1 MSEEIT
7 NVNTVQQPTTTEG
20 QTGAASAPQENSMV
34 NVSTENNTVDNVQP
48 AVGEQVENAQATDI
62 TDKFVEP
69 KPDVNVEALQKQV
82 QEYQAKEQ
90 ETRELLSRLG
100 TDGNTDIQVLEAIK
114 QRDIIDNQAQQA
126 YVKLCNKYGVDYR
139 AENIEASAKA
149 LKEKD
154 PQAYYDLQYEL
165 GQLDSIVNEKRG
177 VIDNFITQKQVQT
190 SLNKYGQFLN
200 ASPALKQQL
209 NSYLNTVPLTDPVN
223 QIDTFMQMATAIQ
236 REAIEIGKILA
247 QQQAQAQ
254 SPANVLNN
262 SVMAQ
267 QTSYA
272 ATPPKTWT
280 RQEIAAMSDKEF
292 AKYEKEIDRAVRE
305 GRVI

>member
-1 MSEEIT
+1 MPEEIT

-20 QTGAASAPQENSMV
+20 QTGAAPATQENSMV

-69 KPDVNVEALQKQV
+69 KQDVNVEALQKQV

-100 TDGNTDIQVLEAIK
+100 TDGTTDIQVLEAIK

-177 VIDNFITQKQVQT
+177 VIDNFITQKRVQT
-190 SLNKYGQFLN
+190 SLNRYGQLLN

>member
-7 NVNTVQQPTTTEG
+7 NVNTVQQTTTTEG
-20 QTGAASAPQENSMV
+20 QTGSAPATQENSTV
-34 NVSTENNTVDNVQP
+34 NVSTENNTVENVQP
-48 AVGEQVENAQATDI
+48 AVGEANENAQATDI

-100 TDGNTDIQVLEAIK
+100 TDGTTDIQVLEAIK

-165 GQLDSIVNEKRG
+165 GQLDNIVNEKRG

-190 SLNKYGQFLN
+190 SLNKYGQLLN

>member
-20 QTGAASAPQENSMV
+20 QTGAAPATQENSMV

-69 KPDVNVEALQKQV
+69 KQDVNVEALQKQV

-100 TDGNTDIQVLEAIK
+100 TDGTTDTQVLEAIK

-190 SLNKYGQFLN
+190 SLNKYGQLLN

>member
-48 AVGEQVENAQATDI
+48 AVREQVENAQATDI

-100 TDGNTDIQVLEAIK
+100 TDGTTDIQVLEAIK

-190 SLNKYGQFLN
+190 NLNKYGQLLN

-267 QTSYA
+267 QTSYS

>member
-20 QTGAASAPQENSMV
+20 QTGAAPATQENSMV

-69 KPDVNVEALQKQV
+69 KQDVNVEALQKQV

-165 GQLDSIVNEKRG
+165 GQLDNIVNEKRG

-190 SLNKYGQFLN
+190 SLSKYGQLLN

-223 QIDTFMQMATAIQ
+223 QIDTFMQIATAIQ

>member
-20 QTGAASAPQENSMV
+20 QTGAAPATQENSMV

-69 KPDVNVEALQKQV
+69 KQDVNVEALQKQV

-114 QRDIIDNQAQQA
+114 QRDIFDNQAQQA

-165 GQLDSIVNEKRG
+165 GQLDNIVNEKRG

-190 SLNKYGQFLN
+190 SLNKYGQLLN

>member
-20 QTGAASAPQENSMV
+20 QTGAAPATQENSMV

-48 AVGEQVENAQATDI
+48 TVGEQVENAQATDI

-69 KPDVNVEALQKQV
+69 KQDVNVEALQKQV

-190 SLNKYGQFLN
+190 SLNKYGQLLN
-200 ASPALKQQL
+200 ASSALKQQL
-209 NSYLNTVPLTDPVN
+209 NTYLNTVPLTDPVN

>member
-7 NVNTVQQPTTTEG
+7 NVNTVQQTTTTEG
-20 QTGAASAPQENSMV
+20 QTGAASTPQENSMV

-69 KPDVNVEALQKQV
+69 KQDVNVEALQKQV

-100 TDGNTDIQVLEAIK
+100 TDGTTDIQVLEAIK

-190 SLNKYGQFLN
+190 SLNKYGQLLN

-223 QIDTFMQMATAIQ
+223 QIDTFMQIATAIQ

>member
-69 KPDVNVEALQKQV
+69 KQDVNVEALQKQV

-177 VIDNFITQKQVQT
+177 VIDTFITQKQVQT
-190 SLNKYGQFLN
+190 SLNKYGQLLN

>member
-48 AVGEQVENAQATDI
+48 AVGEQTENAQATDI

-69 KPDVNVEALQKQV
+69 KQDVNVEALQKQV

-100 TDGNTDIQVLEAIK
+100 TDGTTDIQVLEAIK

-190 SLNKYGQFLN
+190 SLNKYGQLLN

-236 REAIEIGKILA
+236 REAIEIGNILA
-247 QQQAQAQ
+247 QQRAQAQ

>member
-69 KPDVNVEALQKQV
+69 KQDVNVEALQKQV

-100 TDGNTDIQVLEAIK
+100 TDGTTDIQVLEAIK

-190 SLNKYGQFLN
+190 SLNKYGQLLN

-223 QIDTFMQMATAIQ
+223 QIDTFMQIATAIQ

>member
-20 QTGAASAPQENSMV
+20 QTGAAPATQENSMV

-69 KPDVNVEALQKQV
+69 KQDVNVEALQKQV

-100 TDGNTDIQVLEAIK
+100 TDGTTDIQVLEAIK

-165 GQLDSIVNEKRG
+165 GQLDNIVNEKRG
-177 VIDNFITQKQVQT
+177 VVDNFITQKQVQT
-190 SLNKYGQFLN
+190 SLNKYGQLLN

>member
-20 QTGAASAPQENSMV
+20 QTGAAPATQENSTV

-69 KPDVNVEALQKQV
+69 KQDVNVEALQKQV

-165 GQLDSIVNEKRG
+165 GQLDNIVNEKRG

-190 SLNKYGQFLN
+190 SLNKYGQLLN

-223 QIDTFMQMATAIQ
+223 QINTFMQMATAIQ

>member
-20 QTGAASAPQENSMV
+20 QTGAAPATQENSMV

-69 KPDVNVEALQKQV
+69 KQDVNVEALQKQV

-100 TDGNTDIQVLEAIK
+100 TDGTTDIQVLEAIK

-165 GQLDSIVNEKRG
+165 GQLDNIVNEKRG

-190 SLNKYGQFLN
+190 SFNKYGQLLN

>member
-20 QTGAASAPQENSMV
+20 QTGSAPATQENSTV
-34 NVSTENNTVDNVQP
+34 DVSTENNTVDNVQP

-69 KPDVNVEALQKQV
+69 KQDVNVEALQKQV

-100 TDGNTDIQVLEAIK
+100 TDGTTDIQVLEAIK

-165 GQLDSIVNEKRG
+165 GQLDNIVNEKRG

-190 SLNKYGQFLN
+190 SLSKYGQLLN

-267 QTSYA
+267 QTSYS

>member
-20 QTGAASAPQENSMV
+20 QTGSAPAPQENSTV

-48 AVGEQVENAQATDI
+48 AVGEQTENAQATDI

-69 KPDVNVEALQKQV
+69 KQDVNVEALQKQV

-100 TDGNTDIQVLEAIK
+100 TDGTTDIQVLEAIK

-165 GQLDSIVNEKRG
+165 GQLDNIVNEKRG

-190 SLNKYGQFLN
+190 SLSKYGQLLN

-267 QTSYA
+267 QTSYS

>member
-1 MSEEIT
+1 MTEEST
-7 NVNTVQQPTTTEG
+7 NVNTVQQTTTTAG
-20 QTGAASAPQENSMV
+20 QTGTAPATQENSTV

-48 AVGEQVENAQATDI
+48 AVGEQTENAQATDI

-100 TDGNTDIQVLEAIK
+100 TDGTTDIQVLEAIK
-114 QRDIIDNQAQQA
+114 QRDIIDNQSQQA

-190 SLNKYGQFLN
+190 SLNKYGQLLN

>member
-20 QTGAASAPQENSMV
+20 QTGAAPATQENSMV

-62 TDKFVEP
+62 TDKFVGP
-69 KPDVNVEALQKQV
+69 KQDVNVEALQKQV

-100 TDGNTDIQVLEAIK
+100 TDGTTDIQVLEAIK

-190 SLNKYGQFLN
+190 SLNKYGQLLN

>member
-69 KPDVNVEALQKQV
+69 KQDVNVEALQKQV

-100 TDGNTDIQVLEAIK
+100 TDGTTDIQVLEAIK

-190 SLNKYGQFLN
+190 SLNKYGQLLN
-200 ASPALKQQL
+200 ASPTLKQQL

>member
-20 QTGAASAPQENSMV
+20 QTGSAPATQENSTV

-48 AVGEQVENAQATDI
+48 AVGGANENAQATDI

-69 KPDVNVEALQKQV
+69 KPDVDVEALQKQV
-82 QEYQAKEQ
+82 QEYQEKEQ

-165 GQLDSIVNEKRG
+165 GQLDNIVNEKRG
-177 VIDNFITQKQVQT
+177 VIDNFITQKQVQS
-190 SLNKYGQFLN
+190 SLKQYGQLLN

-223 QIDTFMQMATAIQ
+223 QINTFMQMATAIQ

-305 GRVI
+305 GRVV

>member
-20 QTGAASAPQENSMV
+20 QTGAAPATQENSTV

-48 AVGEQVENAQATDI
+48 AVGEATENAQATDI

-114 QRDIIDNQAQQA
+114 QRDVIDNQAQQA

-165 GQLDSIVNEKRG
+165 GQLDNIVNEKRG

-190 SLNKYGQFLN
+190 SLNKYGQLLN

-223 QIDTFMQMATAIQ
+223 QINTFMQMATAIQ

>member
-20 QTGAASAPQENSMV
+20 QTGAAPATQENSMV

-48 AVGEQVENAQATDI
+48 TVGEQVENAQATDI

-69 KPDVNVEALQKQV
+69 KQDVNVEALQKQV

-100 TDGNTDIQVLEAIK
+100 TDGTTDIQVLEAIK

-190 SLNKYGQFLN
+190 SLNKYGQLLN

-209 NSYLNTVPLTDPVN
+209 NSYMNTVPLTDPVN

>member
-20 QTGAASAPQENSMV
+20 QTGTAPATQENSTV

-48 AVGEQVENAQATDI
+48 AVGEQTENAQATDI

-100 TDGNTDIQVLEAIK
+100 TDGTTDIQVLEAIK

-190 SLNKYGQFLN
+190 SLNKHGQLLN

>member
-20 QTGAASAPQENSMV
+20 QTGAAPATQENSMV

-69 KPDVNVEALQKQV
+69 KQDVNVEALQKQV

-100 TDGNTDIQVLEAIK
+100 TDGTTDIQVLEAIK

-190 SLNKYGQFLN
+190 SLNKYGQLLN

>member
-20 QTGAASAPQENSMV
+20 QTGAAPATQENSMV

-48 AVGEQVENAQATDI
+48 TVGEQVENAQATDI

-69 KPDVNVEALQKQV
+69 KQDVNVEALQKQV

-100 TDGNTDIQVLEAIK
+100 TDGTTDIQVLEAIK

-154 PQAYYDLQYEL
+154 PQVYYDLQYEL

-190 SLNKYGQFLN
+190 SLNKYGQLLN

>member
-20 QTGAASAPQENSMV
+20 QTGAAPATQENSTV

-69 KPDVNVEALQKQV
+69 KQDVNVEALQKQV

-100 TDGNTDIQVLEAIK
+100 TDGTTDIQVLEAIK

-190 SLNKYGQFLN
+190 SLNKYGQLLN

-236 REAIEIGKILA
+236 REAIEIGKIFA

>member
-20 QTGAASAPQENSMV
+20 QTGAASAPQENSTV

-190 SLNKYGQFLN
+190 SLNKYGQLLN

-209 NSYLNTVPLTDPVN
+209 NSYLNKVPLTDPVN

>member
-20 QTGAASAPQENSMV
+20 QTGAAPATQENSMV

-48 AVGEQVENAQATDI
+48 AVGEQTENAQATDI

-100 TDGNTDIQVLEAIK
+100 TDGTTDIQVLEAIK

-139 AENIEASAKA
+139 VENIEASAKA
-149 LKEKD
+149 LKEND
-154 PQAYYDLQYEL
+154 PQAFYDLQYEL
-165 GQLDSIVNEKRG
+165 GQLDNIVNERRC
-177 VIDNFITQKQVQT
+177 VIDNFITQKQVQS
-190 SLNKYGQFLN
+190 SLKQYGQLIN

-209 NSYLNTVPLTDPVN
+209 NSYLNSVPLTDPVN
-223 QIDTFMQMATAIQ
+223 QINTFMHMATAIQ
-236 REAIEIGKILA
+236 REAIEIGKILS

>member
-20 QTGAASAPQENSMV
+20 QTGAAPATQENSMV

-69 KPDVNVEALQKQV
+69 KQDVNVEALQKQV

-100 TDGNTDIQVLEAIK
+100 TDGTTDIQVLEAIK

-190 SLNKYGQFLN
+190 SLNKYGQLLN

-209 NSYLNTVPLTDPVN
+209 NSYLNTVPPTDPVN

>member
-20 QTGAASAPQENSMV
+20 QTGSAPATQENSTV
-34 NVSTENNTVDNVQP
+34 DVSTENNTVDNVQP
-48 AVGEQVENAQATDI
+48 AVGEANENAQATDI

-69 KPDVNVEALQKQV
+69 KQDVNVEALQKQV
-82 QEYQAKEQ
+82 QEYQTKEQ

-100 TDGNTDIQVLEAIK
+100 TDGTTDIQVLEAIK

-190 SLNKYGQFLN
+190 SLNKYGQLLN

>member
-165 GQLDSIVNEKRG
+165 GQLDNIVNEKRG

-190 SLNKYGQFLN
+190 SLNKYGQLLN

>member
-20 QTGAASAPQENSMV
+20 QTGAAPATQENSMV

-69 KPDVNVEALQKQV
+69 KQDVNVEALQKQV

-100 TDGNTDIQVLEAIK
+100 TDGTTDIQVLEAIK

-165 GQLDSIVNEKRG
+165 GQLDNIVNEKRG

-190 SLNKYGQFLN
+190 SLNKYGQLLN

-223 QIDTFMQMATAIQ
+223 QIDTFMQIATAIQ

>member
-20 QTGAASAPQENSMV
+20 QTGTAPATQENSTV

-48 AVGEQVENAQATDI
+48 AVGEQTENAQATDI

-100 TDGNTDIQVLEAIK
+100 TDGTTDIQVLEAIK

-177 VIDNFITQKQVQT
+177 VIDNFMTQKQVQT
-190 SLNKYGQFLN
+190 SLNKYGQLLN

>member
-1 MSEEIT
+1 MTEEST
-7 NVNTVQQPTTTEG
+7 NVNTVQQTTTTAG
-20 QTGAASAPQENSMV
+20 QTGTAPATQENSTV

-48 AVGEQVENAQATDI
+48 AVGEQTENAQATDI

-100 TDGNTDIQVLEAIK
+100 TDGTTDIQVLEAIK

-139 AENIEASAKA
+139 AENIEASAEA

-190 SLNKYGQFLN
+190 SLNKYGQLLN

>member
-100 TDGNTDIQVLEAIK
+100 TDGTTDIQVLEAIK

-190 SLNKYGQFLN
+190 SLNKYGQLLN
-200 ASPALKQQL
+200 ASPTLKQQL

>member
-20 QTGAASAPQENSMV
+20 QTGAAPATQENSMV

-48 AVGEQVENAQATDI
+48 TVGEQVENAQATDI

-69 KPDVNVEALQKQV
+69 KQDVNVEALQKQV

-100 TDGNTDIQVLEAIK
+100 TDGTTDIQVLEAIK

-154 PQAYYDLQYEL
+154 PQTYYDLQYEL

-190 SLNKYGQFLN
+190 SLNKYGQLLN

>member
-20 QTGAASAPQENSMV
+20 QTGAAPATQENSTV

-69 KPDVNVEALQKQV
+69 KQDVNAEALQKQV

-100 TDGNTDIQVLEAIK
+100 TDGTTDIQVLEAIK

-165 GQLDSIVNEKRG
+165 GQLDNIVNEKRG

-190 SLNKYGQFLN
+190 SLNKYGQLLN

>member
-69 KPDVNVEALQKQV
+69 KQDVNVEALQKQV

-100 TDGNTDIQVLEAIK
+100 TDGTTDIQVLEAIK
-114 QRDIIDNQAQQA
+114 QRDIIDNQAQQT

-190 SLNKYGQFLN
+190 SLNKYGQLLN

-209 NSYLNTVPLTDPVN
+209 NSYMNTVPLTDPVN

>member
-69 KPDVNVEALQKQV
+69 KQDVNVEALQKQV

-100 TDGNTDIQVLEAIK
+100 TDGTTDIQVLEAIK

-190 SLNKYGQFLN
+190 SFNKYGQLLN

>member
-20 QTGAASAPQENSMV
+20 QTGTAPATQENSTV

-48 AVGEQVENAQATDI
+48 AVGEQTENAQATDI

-69 KPDVNVEALQKQV
+69 KPDVNVEALQEQV

-100 TDGNTDIQVLEAIK
+100 TDGTTDIQVLEAIK

-190 SLNKYGQFLN
+190 SLNKYGQLLN

-267 QTSYA
+267 QTSYS